1 MVAGLKEGG
10 LYRFRVKA
18 VNAAGVGDP
27 GFVSELIETKD
38 RTSKNLVHLRAECV
52 DVSSVI
58 YDDMYLFFLTQ
69 IILFFSSSS

>member
-18 VNAAGVGDP
+18 VNAAGVGEP
-27 GFVSELIETKD
+27 GLVSELIETKD

-58 YDDMYLFFLTQ
+58 SDDIFF
-69 IILFFSSSS
+69 IF